1 MSLSWTASNSP
12 NIIAYNVY
20 RGNASSGPFTKV
32 ANVSGTSFTD
42 TGVQAGATYYYE
54 VTAVDNA
61 NVESAPTSP
70 VSATVP

>member
-1 MSLSWTASNSP
+1 MDTA
-12 NIIAYNVY
+12 
-20 RGNASSGPFTKV
+20 
-32 ANVSGTSFTD
+32 
-42 TGVQAGATYYYE
+42 VQAGATYYYE